1 MTACLLLL
9 LGAILAVQ
17 MRSMPPLGVYVWAFL
32 PALLD
37 LILIASGTGMIRNG
51 DLMTGTMVA
60 WSGNV
65 ILLVLILFVF
75 QRVSRN

>member
-1 MTACLLLL
+1 MKFHQL
-9 LGAILAVQ
+9 V
-17 MRSMPPLGVYVWAFL
+17 
-32 PALLD
+32 ALLD

-51 DLMTGTMVA
+51 DLMTGTVVA

-65 ILLVLILFVF
+65 ILLILILLVF